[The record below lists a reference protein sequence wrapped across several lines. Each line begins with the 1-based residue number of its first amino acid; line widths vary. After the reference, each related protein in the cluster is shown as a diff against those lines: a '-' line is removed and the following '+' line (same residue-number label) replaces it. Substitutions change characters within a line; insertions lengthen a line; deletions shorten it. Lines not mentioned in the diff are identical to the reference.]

1 MKNEISCDVCRDLI
15 PLVRDGVAS
24 VDSCEAVKRHLEE
37 CEACR
42 EAFGKVCSGVPA
54 PEKGLRNA
62 ISRLRLFLAMLLMFG
77 ILFGVSLTAGSGVFY
92 NVVLMPLIGAVGY
105 YLFRWKVLYLLPLL
119 LTVTHGTANV
129 LGLGTERLDLYSLLL
144 WSGLYSLFALLGSI
158 IAALLHFVF
167 RREE

>member
-24 VDSCEAVKRHLEE
+24 DDSCEAVKRHLEE

-42 EAFGKVCSGVPA
+42 EAFGKPGSGIPA
-54 PEKGLRNA
+54 PEKMLRNA

-105 YLFRWKVLYLLPLL
+105 YLFRWKILYLLPLL
-119 LTVTHGTANV
+119 LTVTHGAANF
-129 LGLGTERLDLYSLLL
+129 LGLGAERLDLYSLLL